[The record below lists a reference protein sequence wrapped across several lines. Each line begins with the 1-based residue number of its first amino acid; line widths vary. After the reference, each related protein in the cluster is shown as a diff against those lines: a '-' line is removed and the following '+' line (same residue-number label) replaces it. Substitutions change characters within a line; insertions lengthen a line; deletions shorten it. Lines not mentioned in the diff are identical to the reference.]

1 MLFQECFYNVFC
13 LQNPITAALFQ
24 GQFITN
30 PFTGSLLLLAYTLS
44 LQVDA
49 VASSLKPGGVYMLDA
64 GSDIFLWNGPRSSL
78 MTRSKARLMAEK
90 IRKFERKNKSTI
102 HQMRAGLEEEAF
114 WEILGGPEDVEGEEE
129 GEEEEEEEEGQATAV
144 SVAGN
149 NQRLHVHIIIAW

>member
-1 MLFQECFYNVFC
+1 MFLRCIC
-13 LQNPITAALFQ
+13 LQKKTVILKTLFQ
-24 GQFITN
+24 GHYITN

-114 WEILGGPEDVEGEEE
+114 WEILGGPEDEEE
-129 GEEEEEEEEGQATAV
+129 DGEEEEEEEGQATAV